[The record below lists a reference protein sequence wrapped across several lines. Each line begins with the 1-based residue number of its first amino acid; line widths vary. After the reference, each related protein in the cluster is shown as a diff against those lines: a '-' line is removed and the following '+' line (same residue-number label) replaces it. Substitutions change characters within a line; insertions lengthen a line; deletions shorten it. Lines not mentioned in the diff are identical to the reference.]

1 MLSTAIQAQHLSGDD
16 DVVDCVLLSLRCPG
30 NASSTRSGN
39 GELAGRN
46 SVWAQWTRSC
56 TYEGL
61 FPLYNYTDWGLC
73 EVFFLLTQM
82 GFSCGNVSLWSNVC
96 ILFISSLRRSSK
108 PRWNVLKWTFLFLYK
123 IHILL

>member
-1 MLSTAIQAQHLSGDD
+1 LLGLDYIYIALVLSTIDMLSTAIQAQPLSGYD

-73 EVFFLLTQM
+73 VFFC
-82 GFSCGNVSLWSNVC
+82 FFV
-96 ILFISSLRRSSK
+96 
-108 PRWNVLKWTFLFLYK
+108 FLFFC
-123 IHILL
+123 